1 MTKILSKTAQVSLL
15 KRLRRACPCSVWSGI
30 YGYTCGGLTG
40 GVRSSSGMAARS
52 KEAYRCSLACS
63 TLRLQAFKQGY
74 DLTLSTYKLRNL

>member
-1 MTKILSKTAQVSLL
+1 MTKKLSKTAQVALL
-15 KRLRRACPCSVWSGI
+15 KRLRRACPCSVWSG
-30 YGYTCGGLTG
+30 YTCGGLTG
-40 GVRSSSGMAARS
+40 GGRSSSGMAARS

>member
-1 MTKILSKTAQVSLL
+1 MTKILSKTAQVALL
-15 KRLRRACPCSVWSGI
+15 KRLRRDCPCSVWSGI

-40 GVRSSSGMAARS
+40 GVRSYSGMAARS

>member
-1 MTKILSKTAQVSLL
+1 MTKKLSKTAQVALL

-40 GVRSSSGMAARS
+40 VVRSSSGMAARS
-52 KEAYRCSLACS
+52 KEAYRCLNACS

-74 DLTLSTYKLRNL
+74 DLTLSTYKFRNL